1 MDITAAMVS
10 KLRDQTGA
18 GMMECKRALVECSG
32 DLEKAVDLLRV
43 RGKAGAEKRAGR
55 AAADGVVAAAISG
68 PTAAMV
74 ELNSETD
81 FVARNEEFRAL
92 AASAAEASA
101 SAGVGDVTALLAVRL
116 PGGDALQHALDGVV
130 ARLRENIVLRRCA
143 LVRAGD
149 DELVNMYVHTV
160 THKIAVLV
168 RMRGAPDNP
177 DHMAA
182 GRNVAMHIAAAK
194 PRYVRREDVPA
205 EVLERERQ
213 VLAEK
218 TRAEGKPE
226 AAIGKIVEGRLGKF
240 YEQACALEQPYV
252 RDPSVKVAQMLK
264 PVGVEL
270 LEFRM
275 YVVGQE

>member
-1 MDITAAMVS
+1 MEITAAMVS

-68 PTAAMV
+68 QTAAMV

-81 FVARNEEFRAL
+81 FVARNEAFRAL

-116 PGGDALQHALDGVV
+116 PAGDALQHALDGVV

-143 LVRAGD
+143 LVQAGD
-149 DELVNMYVHTV
+149 GELVNMYVHTV

>member
-1 MDITAAMVS
+1 
-10 KLRDQTGA
+10 
-18 GMMECKRALVECSG
+18 
-32 DLEKAVDLLRV
+32 
-43 RGKAGAEKRAGR
+43 
-55 AAADGVVAAAISG
+55 
-68 PTAAMV
+68 
-74 ELNSETD
+74 
-81 FVARNEEFRAL
+81 
-92 AASAAEASA
+92 
-101 SAGVGDVTALLAVRL
+101 
-116 PGGDALQHALDGVV
+116 
-130 ARLRENIVLRRCA
+130 
-143 LVRAGD
+143 
-149 DELVNMYVHTV
+149 
-160 THKIAVLV
+160 
-168 RMRGAPDNP
+168 
-177 DHMAA
+177 MAA

-252 RDPSVKVAQMLK
+252 RDPSVKVGQMLK

>member
-116 PGGDALQHALDGVV
+116 AGGDALQHALDGVV

-149 DELVNMYVHTV
+149 GELVNMYVHTV

>member
-116 PGGDALQHALDGVV
+116 AGGDALQHALDGVV

-149 DELVNMYVHTV
+149 GELVNMYVHTV

-168 RMRGAPDNP
+168 RMRGAADNP